1 MKAVLLALCLCV
13 CASPAFAERLEWDF
27 WPGETAATM
36 VANHQYR
43 ANFDGSGTAT
53 AITPTCSDATQTCLS
68 QPITF
73 TPGDHVGTLAAFW
86 TSVQLWSN
94 PSAPFSFSIGD
105 TLGPLLSVTSP
116 TEGQVVTTSPITLQG
131 TSSDPSG
138 VASVTVNGTQA
149 VGTTTWTRSEPLAVG
164 ANNFLVQARDTVGNI
179 SSLTRHVTYQP
190 PPAPDTQPPTVA
202 ITSHTNGQVL
212 TTSAA
217 TLQGTAGDNVGV
229 TGVTVNGLAATGTS
243 AWSRALTLAAGPNS
257 FTVRAVDAA
266 GNAVTQ
272 AITLTYQAPPPP
284 PPPPPPSTCTLN
296 GVSYA
301 LGAQVTQTMKNGD
314 VDTWLSQRYTAGWT
328 LVRRTKSKS
337 QTTVTVKCGQ

>member
-43 ANFDGSGTAT
+43 ANFDGGGAT
-53 AITPTCSDATQTCLS
+53 AITPTCSDTTQTCLS

-73 TPGDHVGTLAAFW
+73 TVGDHVGTLSAFW
-86 TSVQLWSN
+86 TSVSLWSN
-94 PSAPFSFSIGD
+94 PSEPFSFTIGD
-105 TLGPLLSVTSP
+105 TTGPLLSVTSP

-138 VASVTVNGTQA
+138 VASVTVNGTAA
-149 VGTTTWTRSEPLAVG
+149 VGTTAWTRSEPLAVG
-164 ANNFLVQARDTVGNI
+164 ANNFLVQARDTVGNV

-190 PPAPDTQPPTVA
+190 PPVADTQPPTLA

-212 TTSAA
+212 TISAT

-229 TGVTVNGLAATGTS
+229 TGVTVNGAAATGTT
-243 AWSRALTLAAGPNS
+243 AWSKALTLALGSNS

-272 AITLTYQAPPPP
+272 PITLTYQPPPP
-284 PPPPPPSTCTLN
+284 PPPPTTCTLN

-301 LGAQVTQTMKNGD
+301 LGAEVTTTMKTGQ
-314 VDTWLSQRYTAGWT
+314 VDAWLAQRVAAGWT

-337 QTTVTVKCGQ
+337 QTTVTVRCGQ